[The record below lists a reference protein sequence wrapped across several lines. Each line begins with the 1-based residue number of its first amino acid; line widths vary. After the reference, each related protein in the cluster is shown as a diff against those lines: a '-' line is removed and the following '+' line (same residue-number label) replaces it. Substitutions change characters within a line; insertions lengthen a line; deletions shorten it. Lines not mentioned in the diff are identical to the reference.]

1 MESEIH
7 SRKPHIAIFP
17 LCFGMGHLIPIA
29 EFTKRLCTHHGFS
42 VTLVISYWYCTSR
55 QVTFIQRLASSSL
68 DIRVIEIPHI
78 EIVEDEENMKIET
91 RLSKFVEKAKP
102 HVEAVLDSLQHS
114 ASPIS
119 AFVID
124 FFCTALF
131 DVAAKFHIPTHIFF
145 AGPASVLCLMLHLPK
160 LVSEIEVSF
169 KDADFA
175 VEIPGL
181 PLIPARDMP
190 TPIQDRSD
198 SAFKWFVHHSSRFH
212 EAAGILIN
220 TFAELEEDVVNAL
233 REGKVLSSSAAAMP
247 SIYPVGPLISSK
259 SDRPDDSECLKWL
272 DQQPPSSVLFVS
284 FGSGATLSVEQIA
297 ELALGL
303 EASGHRFLWV
313 VRGPHKY
320 ITFSPKQETS
330 VSHLLPEGF
339 ESRTKDRGLVVP
351 FWAPQVPVLSHPSTG
366 GFFSH
371 SGWNS
376 TLESISHGVPI
387 ISWPFFAEQR
397 LNRFLLVNQYKVA
410 IEAKTET
417 DGFLRR
423 EEAERVV
430 RELMEGKEGARVRE
444 KMREMKEK
452 AKIALAEGGSSYNA
466 LAAAASDFLQ
476 RRG

>member
-198 SAFKWFVHHSSRFH
+198 SAFKWFVHHSSRFP
-212 EAAGILIN
+212 EAIGIFVN
-220 TFAELEEDVVNAL
+220 TFAELEAEPLTAL
-233 REGKVLSSSAAAMP
+233 REGKVLSRGSTAMP
-247 SIYPVGPLISSK
+247 SIYPVGPLILPT
-259 SDRPDDSECLKWL
+259 SDRPDDSDCLKWL
-272 DQQPPSSVLFVS
+272 DLQPPSSVLFVS
-284 FGSGATLSVEQIA
+284 FGSGATLSVNQIA

-303 EASGHRFLWV
+303 EASGLQFLWV
-313 VRGPHKY
+313 VRAPVPEKD
-320 ITFSPKQETS
+320 
-330 VSHLLPEGF
+330 VSELLPEGF
-339 ESRTKDRGLVVP
+339 ESRTRDRGLVVP
-351 FWAPQVPVLSHPSTG
+351 NWAPQVPVLSHPSTG
-366 GFFSH
+366 GFLSH
-371 SGWNS
+371 CGWNS
-376 TLESISHGVPI
+376 TLESISAAVPMI
-387 ISWPFFAEQR
+387 AWPIFAEQKT
-397 LNRFLLVNQYKVA
+397 NRVVLVNQMKIA
-410 IEAKTET
+410 IEVKMES
-417 DGFLRR
+417 DGFVRR
-423 EEAERVV
+423 EDVERAA
-430 RELMEGKEGARVRE
+430 RELMEGEGGRRARERIKELKVEAE
-444 KMREMKEK
+444 
-452 AKIALAEGGSSYNA
+452 IAMTEGGSSYQA
-466 LAAAASDFLQ
+466 MATGAADLANKPRFVF
-476 RRG
+476 